1 MVMAGRLARLVI
13 ALPVMGMAAAIAA
26 TVTANASETAAKQ
39 SSFDYQ
45 IRVHY
50 EGPKGFLTLHN
61 HKGREVVRY
70 PVALP
75 RTMPTYLPARGRIAG
90 TLRKPVW
97 YPTKNICRATGACKP
112 VKPGPRNPLGVGFFV
127 LRFDGPGDN
136 LIGIHGTNAP
146 GLIGYRVSFGCIRM
160 HNRDWLAL
168 ERRVR
173 GKSVSV
179 LLAKFPKDWRKGLLT
194 RVSGGR

>member
-1 MVMAGRLARLVI
+1 MTTMISRRRAGVMAAVTMGAALLVG
-13 ALPVMGMAAAIAA
+13 ATGMPA
-26 TVTANASETAAKQ
+26 TADQERPW
-39 SSFDYQ
+39 DYQ

-50 EGPKGFLTLHN
+50 EGPKGFLTVHN
-61 HKGREVVRY
+61 RKGREVARY

-75 RTMPTYLPARGRIAG
+75 RYMPSYLPARGRIAG
-90 TLRKPVW
+90 TIHKPTW

-112 VKPGPRNPLGVGFFV
+112 VRPGPRNPLGVGFFV

-146 GLIGYRVSFGCIRM
+146 WAIGRRVSFGCIRM
-160 HNRDWLAL
+160 HNKDWTAL

-173 GKSVSV
+173 GKRVSV
-179 LLAKFPKDWRKGLLT
+179 LLAKFPKDWRKGFLAK
-194 RVSGGR
+194 VINDQ